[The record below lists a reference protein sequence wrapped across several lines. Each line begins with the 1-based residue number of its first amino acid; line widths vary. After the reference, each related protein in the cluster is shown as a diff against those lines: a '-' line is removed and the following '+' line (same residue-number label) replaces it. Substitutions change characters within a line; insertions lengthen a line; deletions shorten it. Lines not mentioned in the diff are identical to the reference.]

1 METFEVAHNIREKEG
16 PDHIVT
22 KDEFEEYYSMISC
35 SIDED
40 SYFQLMME
48 NAWKL
53 TEESRKG
60 TGTKGWKNEE
70 PKGKGDNDIF
80 GRAAEARKIVSKD
93 EILPENA
100 TEKQVILQIRAKIA
114 ARGARGI
121 IGIGKKFLIAD
132 DNNSKTLDK
141 KEFEKAMNDFRCG
154 LTSKQIGIAFNIF
167 DRDGNGEISYE
178 EFLRSIRG
186 KMNPAR

>member
-60 TGTKGWKNEE
+60 AGTKGWKNEE

-121 IGIGKKFLIAD
+121 IGIGKKF
-132 DNNSKTLDK
+132 
-141 KEFEKAMNDFRCG
+141 
-154 LTSKQIGIAFNIF
+154 
-167 DRDGNGEISYE
+167 
-178 EFLRSIRG
+178 
-186 KMNPAR
+186 